1 MHCVPGVRAIS
12 EPYGPVHLHGLYVR
26 KQIKIDQYRLLL
38 KSYIR
43 LLCKVERSNVSINM
57 VISDTCNTCL
67 VPIYV
72 VGFTE
77 YIREGD
83 INKWC
88 WNSFA
93 EGALS

>member
-43 LLCKVERSNVSINM
+43 LLCKLERSNVSINM
-57 VISDTCNTCL
+57 VISDTCNCTMSSPYLNCR
-67 VPIYV
+67 IH
-72 VGFTE
+72 
-77 YIREGD
+77 
-83 INKWC
+83 
-88 WNSFA
+88 
-93 EGALS
+93 